1 MATKKAGGSSSN
13 GRDSNPKYRGVKVY
27 GGQEI
32 LSGGIIIRQVGMK
45 VKNGLYVGV
54 GKDYTLYARAD
65 GVVAYSK
72 RHGRTYVHVR
82 PHVEQASESVS
93 E

>member
-13 GRDSNPKYRGVKVY
+13 GRDSKPKYRGVKVY

-32 LSGGIIIRQVGMK
+32 LSGGIIVRQVGLKM
-45 VKNGLYVGV
+45 KNGLYVGV

-65 GVVAYSK
+65 GVVQFSV
-72 RHGRTYVHVR
+72 RHGKTYVNVR
-82 PHVEQASESVS
+82 PHAIENVIAES
-93 E
+93 